1 MTTSTTTLTATHA
14 LPLRAGTWSLDPLRS
29 RLDFT
34 IRHLGV
40 SKVRG
45 SFTDL
50 DANLVVGDTLADTS
64 VTGLVW
70 TESIDTGISR
80 RDDHIRS
87 RSIVDVQRR
96 PAMTFR
102 SSSIV
107 ETDDRWLL
115 EGEVTVAGVTK
126 PVHLDVE
133 LVGVDCVE
141 DGRQHAR
148 LKARG
153 EVRRDAFEL
162 AFARFVELGLSQVV
176 KIEVDLH
183 LVEPP
188 WDTEEI

>member
-1 MTTSTTTLTATHA
+1 M
-14 LPLRAGTWSLDPLRS
+14 
-29 RLDFT
+29 
-34 IRHLGV
+34 
-40 SKVRG
+40 RG

-148 LKARG
+148 FESARRG
-153 EVRRDAFEL
+153 APRRLRARVRPVRRARPQSGREDRGRPPPGRA
-162 AFARFVELGLSQVV
+162 AVGHRRDWRRFVNG
-176 KIEVDLH
+176 
-183 LVEPP
+183 P
-188 WDTEEI
+188 WSRRRMSVQANGSSRPVTDRISICGSAMCGPT